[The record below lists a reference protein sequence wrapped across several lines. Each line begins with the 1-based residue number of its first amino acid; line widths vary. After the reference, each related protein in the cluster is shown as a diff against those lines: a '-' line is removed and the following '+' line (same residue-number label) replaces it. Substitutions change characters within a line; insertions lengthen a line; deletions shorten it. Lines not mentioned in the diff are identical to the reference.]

1 MKLPLKWNSRGK
13 VEENENNEE
22 CIVRKLKKRLIEI
35 EIVKNLQIVFMIMG
49 LLKLI

>member
-1 MKLPLKWNSRGK
+1 

-22 CIVRKLKKRLIEI
+22 CIVRKLEEINVEI